1 MIEFQNI
8 NRSFGA
14 VRAIDGINLKIERGE
29 FVVLIGA
36 GGLGAIMFE
45 GLFSS
50 AQDLVLLG
58 VVPIVVLGVLVD
70 AAFTAVIAVVSRKGL
85 QRLVTA

>member
-1 MIEFQNI
+1 MLF
-8 NRSFGA
+8 RSLTA
-14 VRAIDGINLKIERGE
+14 VTA
-29 FVVLIGA
+29 LIGA

-70 AAFTAVIAVVSRKGL
+70 AVFTAVIALVGRKGVAGSGEAL
-85 QRLVTA
+85 NGAAP